1 MCVGI
6 TIIKWDSTCH
16 SQTHGT
22 EPPVHFC
29 CSHYI
34 STCFLSTPPLS
45 FSLSLLLS
53 LSLSLSFS
61 LSLYLC
67 PLFLSVVARHMSS
80 DALYQIF
87 SSWSILLFHTISFHS
102 SYKIHQ
108 LFTDYLLRLPS
119 SELLEKHLFRSRANR
134 RLVLYIFVLRLQ
146 WAKKLGDFPW
156 QLGGVVPCGNDSW
169 LQRWG
174 KFAGIVYYMCNICRL
189 CRYII
194 NMYVHSVIGY
204 LSKLFGATPWTFALR
219 RQYWVSTLVD
229 SFCLFLRLPHAEIA
243 GKEACCLSK
252 KILEHIVRTWA
263 NQKLS
268 VAKQVATLWSRL
280 VAWSLEKRLRMSS
293 LKRHWYS
300 HSAGLCCSS
309 VLIPPAEVRP
319 VFGLSVPFAAAQYFK
334 MAFGS

>member
-34 STCFLSTPPLS
+34 SPCFLSTSPFHLSLSLAFS
-45 FSLSLLLS
+45 FSLSLS
-53 LSLSLSFS
+53 LFLS

-108 LFTDYLLRLPS
+108 LFTGYLLRLPS

-134 RLVLYIFVLRLQ
+134 RLVSLIWGDVET
-146 WAKKLGDFPW
+146 KKGASFWDIPK
-156 QLGGVVPCGNDSW
+156 PK
-169 LQRWG
+169 R
-174 KFAGIVYYMCNICRL
+174 IV
-189 CRYII
+189 
-194 NMYVHSVIGY
+194 S
-204 LSKLFGATPWTFALR
+204 
-219 RQYWVSTLVD
+219 
-229 SFCLFLRLPHAEIA
+229 
-243 GKEACCLSK
+243 
-252 KILEHIVRTWA
+252 
-263 NQKLS
+263 
-268 VAKQVATLWSRL
+268 
-280 VAWSLEKRLRMSS
+280 
-293 LKRHWYS
+293 
-300 HSAGLCCSS
+300 
-309 VLIPPAEVRP
+309 
-319 VFGLSVPFAAAQYFK
+319 
-334 MAFGS
+334 

>member
-34 STCFLSTPPLS
+34 SPCFLSTSPFHSL
-45 FSLSLLLS
+45 FLSLAFSFFLS
-53 LSLSLSFS
+53 LSLSLS

-102 SYKIHQ
+102 SYKNHQ

-134 RLVLYIFVLRLQ
+134 RLVSWFIYLFMEVEGPSIR
-146 WAKKLGDFPW
+146 FP
-156 QLGGVVPCGNDSW
+156 GGCCSLHGRAP
-169 LQRWG
+169 
-174 KFAGIVYYMCNICRL
+174 
-189 CRYII
+189 
-194 NMYVHSVIGY
+194 
-204 LSKLFGATPWTFALR
+204 LSPEG
-219 RQYWVSTLVD
+219 
-229 SFCLFLRLPHAEIA
+229 
-243 GKEACCLSK
+243 G
-252 KILEHIVRTWA
+252 
-263 NQKLS
+263 
-268 VAKQVATLWSRL
+268 
-280 VAWSLEKRLRMSS
+280 
-293 LKRHWYS
+293 
-300 HSAGLCCSS
+300 SAGLVPWELAQTSPSPHRRRPRQRWIC
-309 VLIPPAEVRP
+309 PGMDRAEWSRRWRQLQP
-319 VFGLSVPFAAAQYFK
+319 GTWWEQHLELYENESGDGLGVSLRWCDCDF
-334 MAFGS
+334 